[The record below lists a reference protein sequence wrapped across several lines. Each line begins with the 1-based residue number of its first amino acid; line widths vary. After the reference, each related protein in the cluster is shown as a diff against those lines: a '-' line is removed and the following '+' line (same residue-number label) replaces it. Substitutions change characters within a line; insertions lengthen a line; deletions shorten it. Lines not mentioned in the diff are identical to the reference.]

1 VEPKVAEVESGRI
14 GNSAAT
20 KTFVRKLN
28 NLGGIEMAGRS
39 ISPMFA
45 FLLGVVVV
53 GLGVLAYVLYE
64 RQHREVLRIN
74 VPGFA
79 GEITKDKG
87 IDIEVGK
94 DH

>member
-28 NLGGIEMAGRS
+28 NLGGIDMAGRS
-39 ISPMFA
+39 ISPVFA

-64 RQHREVLRIN
+64 RQHREVVRIN
-74 VPGFA
+74 VPGFS

-94 DH
+94 DR